1 MITTIVTDLLDAAT
15 ELLGALPQVFDN
27 VVGLIYDSANDALTN
42 LGMIIV
48 ATAGFALAWAGIRFI
63 FGFVNRLLSKTRAGR

>member
-1 MITTIVTDLLDAAT
+1 MIVEIVTGLLDAAT
-15 ELLGALPQVFDN
+15 ELLGALPTVFDN
-27 VVGLIYDSANDALTN
+27 VVGLIYADDALTN

-63 FGFVNRLLSKTRAGR
+63 FSFVQKLLGRTRGGAR

>member
-1 MITTIVTDLLDAAT
+1 MIVEIVTQLLDAAT
-15 ELLGALPQVFDN
+15 ELLGALPTVFDN
-27 VVGLIYDSANDALTN
+27 VVGLIYADEALTN

-63 FGFVNRLLSKTRAGR
+63 FSFVQKLLGRTRGGAR

>member
-1 MITTIVTDLLDAAT
+1 MITEIVTGLLSAAT

-27 VVGLIYDSANDALTN
+27 VVGLIYFDGELSN

-63 FGFVNRLLSKTRAGR
+63 FSFVQKLLGRTRGGAR

>member
-1 MITTIVTDLLDAAT
+1 MIVEIVTQVLDAAT
-15 ELLGALPQVFDN
+15 ELLGALPTVFDN
-27 VVGLIYDSANDALTN
+27 VVGLIYSNDALTN